1 MNQQEKKKKHN
12 KIVLQ
17 ARSKLNSVEVLIS
30 KTLIDSNINPDEFA
44 SISNVMKKM
53 YNIKE
58 QTKNSSVR

>member
-58 QTKNSSVR
+58 QTKNSSVG